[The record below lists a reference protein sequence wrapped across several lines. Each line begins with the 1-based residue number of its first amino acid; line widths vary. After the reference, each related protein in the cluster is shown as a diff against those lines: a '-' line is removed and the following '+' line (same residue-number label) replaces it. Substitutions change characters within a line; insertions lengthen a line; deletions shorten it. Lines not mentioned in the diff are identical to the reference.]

1 MSYRYGKR
9 MVAILAL
16 LVVLCLTMG
25 ITGCAL
31 PVGSMGEARLLAQ
44 ARQDYRNASLV
55 VSGTCLQSHVNA
67 QGVNCYDLT
76 VEKVL
81 AGKATT
87 GDVIHC
93 TSPMTEGKSYLLY
106 LQKGEDVPHTEDMQ
120 GYTLASG
127 QPLALSQGS
136 VVLDGQAIS
145 LETLLADMAKL
156 DAMISA
162 PSSIY
167 YYDSLAQL
175 VEAADDIF
183 IGRVEEQEGPQ
194 DTQFHAQSNGTT
206 VEHTIPATIL
216 HITAYGGIKGAMT
229 YGDQVELVYAPG
241 MNEDMINATTLAAEP
256 YTAEHA
262 PDVETGGIYLF
273 FTMES
278 PDAKQDYIFPVN
290 PMQGFTQITNDAL
303 TVPYGN
309 RAMLQFHSLDVAVRA
324 IRTILDKG
332 IA

>member
-9 MVAILAL
+9 MVAILVLMA
-16 LVVLCLTMG
+16 VLCLGMG
-25 ITGCAL
+25 TAGCAL
-31 PVGSMGEARLLAQ
+31 PAGSTGEARLLAR

-55 VSGTCLQSHVNA
+55 VSGTCLQTHVNA
-67 QGVNCYDLT
+67 QGVNCFDLT
-76 VEKVL
+76 VEEVL
-81 AGKATT
+81 AGQAEE

-93 TSPMTEGKSYLLY
+93 TSPMTAGESYLLY

-120 GYTLASG
+120 GYTLVSG

-136 VVLDGQAIS
+136 VILDGIAIS

-167 YYDSLAQL
+167 YYDGLAEL

-183 IGRVEEQEGPQ
+183 IGRVEAQEGPK

-206 VEHTIPATIL
+206 VEHTIPATML
-216 HITAYGGIKGAMT
+216 QITAYGGIKGAMK

-241 MNEDMINATTLAAEP
+241 MGEDMVNAATLAAEP
-256 YTAEHA
+256 YTAEQA
-262 PDVETGGIYLF
+262 PQVETGGIYLF
-273 FTMES
+273 FTLKG
-278 PDAKQDYIFPVN
+278 PDAKQDYIFPIN
-290 PMQGFTQITNDAL
+290 PVQGFIQIHNDEL

-309 RAMLQFHSLDVAVRA
+309 RAMLSMDSLDQAVRA
-324 IRTILDKG
+324 IRSMLAQG
-332 IA
+332 

>member
-9 MVAILAL
+9 MVAILL
-16 LVVLCLTMG
+16 LLTVLCLGMG
-25 ITGCAL
+25 TSGCAL
-31 PVGSMGEARLLAQ
+31 PAGSTGEARILAQ

-55 VSGTCLQSHVNA
+55 VSGTCLQTHVNA
-67 QGVNCYDLT
+67 KGVNCYDLT
-76 VEKVL
+76 VEDVL
-81 AGKATT
+81 AGQAAA

-93 TSPMTEGKSYLLY
+93 TSPMAEGKSYLLY

-120 GYTLASG
+120 GYTLVSG

-136 VVLDGQAIS
+136 VLLDGMAVS

-167 YYDSLAQL
+167 YYDSLAEL

-183 IGRVEEQEGPQ
+183 IGRVEAQEGPK

-206 VEHTIPATIL
+206 VEHTIPATML
-216 HITAYGGIKGAMT
+216 QVTAYGGIKGAMK

-241 MNEDMINATTLAAEP
+241 MNEDMVNAATLAAEP
-256 YTAEHA
+256 YTAEQA
-262 PDVETGGIYLF
+262 PQVETGGIYLF
-273 FTMES
+273 FTLNG
-278 PDAKQDYIFPVN
+278 PDAKQDYIFPIN
-290 PMQGFTQITNDAL
+290 PMQGFLKITNDAL

-309 RAMLQFHSLDVAVRA
+309 RAMLSFDSLDAAVRA
-324 IRTILDKG
+324 IRSILEQG
-332 IA
+332 